1 MKKAYLVFTIAVVVI
16 AAIALVVDNIYYNDD
31 PIASHRHDLAKN
43 YTPVL
48 DDEEYLIYP
57 GETANKWNIIF
68 PSGDEYVELK
78 PEQIAIFLKSGEIP
92 MDTTWVV
99 YPQCEYQ
106 LTMEADYILIE
117 DFGRPV
123 VKIPYNKAGDIG
135 KQLLK
140 DNE

>member
-1 MKKAYLVFTIAVVVI
+1 MKKAYLAFVITVTVVAV
-16 AAIALVVDNIYYNDD
+16 IALVVDNIYYNKDLA
-31 PIASHRHDLAKN
+31 ASHKHDLATN

-57 GETANKWNIIF
+57 GETANRWNIIF

-78 PEQIAIFLKSGEIP
+78 PEQIAVFLKSGEVP
-92 MDTTWVV
+92 EDTTLVV

-106 LTMEADYILIE
+106 LTMEDNYILVE

-123 VKIPYNKAGDIG
+123 AKVPYNKAGDIG